1 MKKLQSIIAL
11 FVMVLTCT
19 ISANAKKIEC
29 AGVDASRE
37 AMLSQFDKITINGS
51 YDVRLVAGTHFSYKI
66 TCDAN
71 FLDFMLVSQNKNEI
85 KATIKS
91 FRTKCS
97 VKPVLEITY
106 PNDNTFINL
115 DIEANAG
122 AKINADKL
130 IVKAKLDIEANAAS
144 SFISLGVTAPEIK
157 IELNAHSSANI
168 NSIDATSLDVELNA
182 GSECIIA
189 GHATKEME
197 FELNA
202 GSKLNV
208 SRAETP
214 SMKVEGSSSSSA
226 VISNIAGEKLK
237 VKVTSGA
244 TCDLSGRVS
253 NVEAESTS
261 SAKIGAKG
269 LTSDKLKCE
278 ATSGAEIHMGVVE
291 KEIKSA
297 EASSGARITYGGTP
311 KVSNI
316 KNDSGASVTKE

>member
-1 MKKLQSIIAL
+1 MKKLQSIFAL
-11 FVMVLTCT
+11 FIMVLACT
-19 ISANAKKIEC
+19 ISANAKKLEC

-37 AMLSQFDKITINGS
+37 AMLAQFDKIIVNGS

-71 FLDFMLVSQNKNEI
+71 FLDYMLVSQKNNEI
-85 KATIKS
+85 KATIKP
-91 FRTKCS
+91 FRTKCT

-106 PNDNTFINL
+106 PNDNTFENL
-115 DIEANAG
+115 NIEANAG

-130 IVKAKLDIEANAAS
+130 IIKSKLDIEANAAA
-144 SFISLGVTAPEIK
+144 SFISLGVTAPDIK
-157 IELNAHSSANI
+157 IELNAHSTANI
-168 NSIDATSLDVELNA
+168 NSIDATSLDIELNA

-189 GHATKEME
+189 GHASKKME

-214 SMKVEGSSSSSA
+214 SMKFEGSSSSA
-226 VISNIAGEKLK
+226 ATINNIAGEKLD
-237 VKVTSGA
+237 VEVTSGA

-253 NVEAESTS
+253 NVEVEATS

-269 LTSDKLKCE
+269 LTSDKLECK
-278 ATSGAEIHMGVVE
+278 ASSGAQIHMGVVE

-297 EASSGARITYGGTP
+297 EATSGSRITYGGTP

>member
-1 MKKLQSIIAL
+1 MKKLQSLFAL
-11 FVMVLTCT
+11 LLMVLTCT
-19 ISANAKKIEC
+19 ISANAKKTEC
-29 AGVDASRE
+29 AGVDATRE
-37 AMLSQFDKITINGS
+37 GMLAKFDKFIVNGA
-51 YDVRLVAGTHFSYKI
+51 YDVRLVAGSHYSYKI

-71 FLDFMLVSQNKNEI
+71 FLDFMLISQKDNEVKAII
-85 KATIKS
+85 KPY
-91 FRTKCS
+91 RTKCT

-106 PNDNTFINL
+106 PNDNTFDNL
-115 DIEANAG
+115 NIEANAG

-130 IVKAKLDIEANAAS
+130 VIKSTLDIEANAAS

-157 IELNAHSSANI
+157 IELNARSIANI
-168 NSIDATSLDVELNA
+168 NSIDATSLNVEINSA
-182 GSECIIA
+182 SECIIA
-189 GHATKEME
+189 GHASKAMD

-208 SRAETP
+208 SRADTP
-214 SMKVEGSSSSSA
+214 SLKVEGSSSSSA
-226 VISNIAGEKLK
+226 VINNISGEKLNAE
-237 VKVTSGA
+237 VSSSA

-253 NVEAESTS
+253 NVEVEATS

-278 ATSGAEIHMGVVE
+278 ASSGAEIHMGVVE

-297 EASSGARITYGGTP
+297 KASSGARITYGGTP